1 MAYPLS
7 ATKLKSYHSCP
18 QAYYFKY
25 ERRLEDKGMFAQ
37 PELGKALHKA
47 LEIIYKDWHYNE
59 LIPKREWI
67 VYCWEQVSKQLD
79 EKKQAEGFK
88 RINLYYDRF
97 ILELGLMEKPL
108 GIEQSIKR
116 AIAIDGIEFL
126 LRGRYDRLDMKDGR
140 LTLIDYKGGAPGRD
154 PVDLDLQLGFYDW
167 ILESTYQKSLKE
179 WQIIYLKTGERV
191 SYLVTEEHR
200 DIIRQLIRNLASAI
214 KGDEVWTPCRGDQ
227 CKACNYKRFCS
238 DWYPEPDP
246 IPENSVKPKPIQ
258 RTLSLLGL

>member
-7 ATKLKSYHSCP
+7 ATKLKRYHSCP

-25 ERRLEDKGMFAQ
+25 ERRLEDKGMFTQ

-67 VYCWEQVSKQLD
+67 VYCWEQVSKNLD
-79 EKKQAEGFK
+79 DKNQAEGFK
-88 RINLYYDRF
+88 RINFYYDCF
-97 ILELGLMEKPL
+97 ILEPGLMEKPL

-126 LRGRYDRLDMKDGR
+126 LRGRYDRLDMKNGR

-167 ILESTYQKSLKE
+167 ILEGTYQKSLQE

-191 SYLVTEEHR
+191 SYLVTDEHR
-200 DIIRQLIRNLASAI
+200 DVVRELIGKLGKSI
-214 KGDEVWTPCRGDQ
+214 TGDEVWVPCPGEK
-227 CKACNYKRFCS
+227 CKPCNYKQFCS
-238 DWYPEPDP
+238 AFSP
-246 IPENSVKPKPIQ
+246 IPEALPGNARKPQPIQ
-258 RTLSLLGL
+258 FALNL